1 MVIGFNVRP
10 SSAAKSL
17 AETEG
22 VDIRTYRVIYKAI
35 EDVQAALVGML
46 EPEHVES
53 EIGSAEVRQLVR
65 ASKIGV
71 IAGCYVLSG
80 KLVRNAKV
88 RVVRDGSIV
97 HEGVIGSLRRFSD
110 DAREVLAGFECGVH
124 IDGFDDLKEGDVLEV
139 YEIKEVARTR

>member
-1 MVIGFNVRP
+1 MVAPMTAPYIVLMP
-10 SSAAKSL
+10 PMTTMASSSP
-17 AETEG
+17 E
-22 VDIRTYRVIYKAI
+22 KAT
-35 EDVQAALVGML
+35 
-46 EPEHVES
+46 
-53 EIGSAEVRQLVR
+53 EIGSAEVRQLFR